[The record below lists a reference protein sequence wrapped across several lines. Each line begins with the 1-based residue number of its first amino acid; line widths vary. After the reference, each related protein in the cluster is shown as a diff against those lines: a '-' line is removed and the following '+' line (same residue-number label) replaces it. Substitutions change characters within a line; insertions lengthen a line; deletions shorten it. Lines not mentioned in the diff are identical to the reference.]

1 MSFSPGLPGEAATR
15 PRQGHPSHETSRI
28 LINNTL
34 QMSRLS
40 IQPKDFRTVA
50 AKAVRS
56 YVSKHFS
63 GIFSSDDIDDFV
75 SDVVMRM
82 WSGRESFDPEK
93 GKEFSWIWT
102 IAKNVVK
109 DAADAKMK
117 RLLISGA
124 MDEAA
129 VRKME
134 SLAGADDADRNVL
147 NDDLADA
154 LLGRLRQERDRRI
167 LLYLMQDME
176 AEEIAHREGISVRA
190 VYMAVY
196 HVRQRLGNAA

>member
-1 MSFSPGLPGEAATR
+1 
-15 PRQGHPSHETSRI
+15 
-28 LINNTL
+28 
-34 QMSRLS
+34 MSRLS
-40 IQPKDFRTVA
+40 IQPKDYRTTA

-63 GIFSSDDIDDFV
+63 GVFSSDDIEDIV

-102 IAKNVVK
+102 IAKNAVM

-124 MDEAA
+124 MDETAMH
-129 VRKME
+129 RME
-134 SLAGADDADRNVL
+134 NMVGADDADREIL
-147 NDDLADA
+147 HEETADD
-154 LLGRLRQERDRRI
+154 LLGRLRQERDKRI
-167 LLYLMQDME
+167 LLYLMQDLE
-176 AEEIAHREGISVRA
+176 AEEIARREGLSVSA

-196 HVRQRLGNAA
+196 HVRRRLGNAA